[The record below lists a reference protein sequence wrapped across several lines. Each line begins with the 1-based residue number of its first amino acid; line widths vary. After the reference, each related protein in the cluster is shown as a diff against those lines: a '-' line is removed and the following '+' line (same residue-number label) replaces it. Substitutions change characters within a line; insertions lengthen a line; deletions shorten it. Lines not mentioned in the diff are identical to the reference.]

1 MTDRRSRMTTI
12 ALAAIALGGWLIR
25 ASPLFRATGAF
36 GVPVDYDEGVY
47 FTAAKLLFG
56 GVLPYRDFV
65 FVHPPGLL
73 YVLGFLPSFPAA
85 RVLATLIGSANIF
98 LVGRLASRWA
108 GPIAGLVAAALY
120 AGYPEVV
127 VVERGPFLE
136 PLLNLACLS
145 MALAW
150 LSNRPVPAGVLGGV
164 AVAVKL
170 WGGVWGLAA
179 LVSGPRGWRFPA
191 IAAATAA
198 VLVGPWLALA
208 GSSFVTDVVLFHAWR
223 PPDGDVVR
231 LARLGT
237 LFGGTHAVSAALAV
251 LGVLVG
257 LTDRT
262 REYRFFAF
270 AYVTTAAAFLAS
282 AAYWGQYNSH
292 LAASETVLA
301 GFAVAWFWKRVPRL
315 DHFALMAGAA
325 LLLAFPSVRFSIL
338 DGRKRSSPAIAEA
351 IRREVPADQCVYA
364 FEPADAL
371 AGGRM
376 VSAMPDPYGAML
388 LDAVRTGDRFA
399 DATAAFASPASQV
412 QIREQLSRCRYAV
425 PGWRGGWQLSEDSRR
440 WFSERFARV
449 EGTELWKAR

>member
-1 MTDRRSRMTTI
+1 MRTTI
-12 ALAAIALGGWLIR
+12 ALVVIAVGGWLIR
-25 ASPLFRATGAF
+25 ASPLLRATGAF

-47 FTAAKLLFG
+47 FTAARLLFD

-73 YVLGFLPSFPAA
+73 YLLGLLPGFSAA
-85 RVLATLIGSANIF
+85 RFIATLIGAANIF

-108 GPIAGLVAAALY
+108 GPMAGLVAAALY
-120 AGYPEVV
+120 AGYPEAV

-150 LSNRPVPAGVLGGV
+150 LSNRSAPAGILGGL
-164 AVAVKL
+164 AVTVKL

-179 LVSGPRGWRFPA
+179 LVSGPRGLRFPA
-191 IAAATAA
+191 IAAITAL
-198 VLVGPWLALA
+198 VLVGPLAA
-208 GSSFVTDVVLFHAWR
+208 FAPASFLTDVFFFHAWR

-237 LFGGTHAVSAALAV
+237 IFGGTHVVSSALAV
-251 LGVLVG
+251 FALVIG
-257 LTDRT
+257 LTDRG

-301 GFAVAWFWKRVPRL
+301 GYAAAWLWKRVPRL
-315 DHFALMAGAA
+315 DHFALMAAAA
-325 LLLAFPSVRFSIL
+325 LALAFPSVRFAVL
-338 DGRKRSSPAIAEA
+338 EGRKRAAELQAIGDT
-351 IRREVPADQCVYA
+351 IRREVPNGECLYA

-371 AGGRM
+371 AGGR
-376 VSAMPDPYGAML
+376 VNRSIPDPYGTML
-388 LDAVRTGDRFA
+388 LDAVRVGERFP
-399 DATAAFASPASQV
+399 DATAAFASPASQTA
-412 QIREQLSRCRYAV
+412 IREHLAQCPNVVL
-425 PGWRGGWQLSEDSRR
+425 GWRGSWQLSQS
-440 WFSERFARV
+440 WFTERFRQV
-449 EGTELWKAR
+449 DDTNLWKAR